1 MTQDKF
7 LPRRGPLTGLNLSP
21 EPLPIKWDT
30 CGVARVSDTKVSLQ
44 VVLGAYIY
52 RSRKPEQIAEDF
64 LLPLGD
70 VYLVIGYYLRH
81 KEGVDAYMEECRRR
95 DETTRLELEAQG
107 FTPADWQERLRARA
121 KLRTRD

>member
-1 MTQDKF
+1 MSLD
-7 LPRRGPLTGLNLSP
+7 LSP

-30 CGVARVSDTKVSLQ
+30 CGVARVSGTRVSLQ

-52 RSRKPEQIAEDF
+52 RSRKPDQIAKDF

-81 KEGVDAYMEECRRR
+81 KEKVDAYMEECRHR
-95 DETTRLELEAQG
+95 DEATRLELEAQG
-107 FTPADWQERLRARA
+107 FTPPDWQECLRTRARA
-121 KLRTRD
+121 HTGD